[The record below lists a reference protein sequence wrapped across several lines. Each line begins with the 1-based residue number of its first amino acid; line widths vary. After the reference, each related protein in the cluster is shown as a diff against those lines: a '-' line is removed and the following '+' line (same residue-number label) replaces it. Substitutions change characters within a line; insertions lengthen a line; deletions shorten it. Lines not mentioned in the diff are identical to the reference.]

1 MFVKVIYNRDML
13 SPSEASC
20 NGFGGTELHISMQ
33 DRSALLATLALQSRS
48 TDSAFS
54 NNTHPDKRR
63 EATVYL
69 RYQRMTPPH
78 QTISML
84 LAANDRP
91 RYDGQMVTTKYS
103 DNTCFGQRLLLCGN
117 HSNRR
122 NLFHPSSTCSKPQ
135 KHCSGNYT
143 KWTQLHSSIWKAMR
157 PQRHHVSS
165 NSGNLLAFPIEHW
178 TSKDLRQRYDLTR

>member
-1 MFVKVIYNRDML
+1 
-13 SPSEASC
+13 
-20 NGFGGTELHISMQ
+20 MQ
-33 DRSALLATLALQSRS
+33 DRSALLATLALQSWS

-54 NNTHPDKRR
+54 NVTHPDKRR

-91 RYDGQMVTTKYS
+91 RYDGQMVMTKYS
-103 DNTCFGQRLLLCGN
+103 DNTCFGQRLRLCGN
-117 HSNRR
+117 HPNRR

-135 KHCSGNYT
+135 KHCSDNQT
-143 KWTQLHSSIWKAMR
+143 EWTQHHNSIVRKAMR

-165 NSGNLLAFPIEHW
+165 NPGNLLAFPIEH
-178 TSKDLRQRYDLTR
+178 